1 MALSDLVSRTK
12 KKFDDFFAPAP
23 QMRVRDVVREAP
35 QAIKTTVQAVRTGGL
50 AGLGKKISDSLATG
64 TDYFAP
70 TPKVRVRDFVREL
83 PTGIGETA
91 NKVMQDATRFGISVK
106 ELPETFRSGKATG
119 KFYDTPVGRL
129 NSYQSEAQNR
139 VERGDPLWKA
149 IGNPAAETVLFAA
162 PDATA
167 LGKSVVKSPL
177 VKAVGKRV
185 LGKTFQNEAKDIVAD
200 GGLKVAQ
207 LARPYVFGKYGT
219 PYRSKTF
226 RSLSRPGGTIIAVD
240 PKSGFYPE
248 GSYSS
253 LFDKRAKLEIDDS
266 KSTIRE
272 FLPEKEAEKAK
283 LIAKERLDAHLE
295 KLKSRGLSTKEI
307 NDDPTFAKLL
317 DEFHNPQGG
326 AYDGS
331 LEGVL
336 KHDELYEKYPWL
348 RRTNVFASVRGE
360 GKSGYYNPEMNHIQ
374 IEAGSPDEL
383 HQGLLHEAQHAIQ
396 EYEGFARGGSP
407 ESMSRE
413 FVKLRKEISG
423 HNVEMSRIANAM
435 DIPKNRL
442 NKEKM
447 KSLKSEYDDVMA
459 LRDEAARKLQRID
472 NHEITSEY
480 DAYKRLGGE
489 LESRSVERRF
499 KMRSEDRKH
508 SDPYAEEAKATPGI
522 KSSDDII
529 TRFESGVMMD
539 ESFTPKMWS
548 ELNKLAG
555 KSVRTAAEDAR
566 YFDLENRLYQLPM
579 EDQMKLLGADDIA
592 DELIDTTGELQ
603 HQFDTFVGLFKNPKL
618 RNPKVKDAIMD
629 GDLGTLKRELS
640 ARGVMSPDQVDNML
654 YDQEKSGDEL
664 LDMFK
669 DRLKRENP
677 ELMMGKKFAR
687 NLGAVD
693 EGESV
698 VDRRFTNEAEKFME
712 EARASSPFG
721 GFLPSGQ
728 KETPLMLPMGRDFTS
743 KEAKR
748 IMQKTGMA
756 VPFKDTLKPGAKPL
770 VFGETGAD
778 FRRLGVDAKVQ
789 TEKVPVKYEYTD
801 PEAPENLSTVR
812 KWITSGETILN
823 KMGTAGREQARRM
836 SSQRK
841 AEDMLR
847 GSYHLDVEDALKKL
861 PENERFMVADVLD
874 GKAVENAPERV
885 TTAAAKMRALLDEV
899 ADEASVGGFTIRT
912 PDGEVPF
919 KRMENYYPRQ
929 YDFDELKKGAMH
941 EKALEHM
948 VATGQARNKAE
959 AEKMLNDFIMANT
972 ERRSGNLENA
982 RMFDVPGYE
991 RDPLIALKRYTA
1003 GVAKRFTEAKYFGKK
1018 DEMIASLI
1026 NKIAQNNGDYNE
1038 AQRIFDLQVEGM
1050 PKNAA
1055 VSAVTKFNVATK
1067 LDLAFI
1073 TNATQSLNTIT
1084 KAGLMNTIF
1093 GAARG
1098 FTKEGRR
1105 LAKKIGAVQDSHIY
1119 EQESGTFDSIA
1130 KAIMIPFRI
1139 VENFN
1144 RRTAAN
1150 TGVIRAKELV
1160 ERAQKGSRYAIREM
1174 KKLGLDPT
1182 KKDLSE
1188 QDLLTAAYEMARQTQ
1203 FKVEG
1208 LDIPPAWKTPLGRLI
1223 TQFKSFSFV
1232 QTKFIR
1238 DEVAKEL
1245 AHGNV
1250 MPLIRFVPL
1259 AIGASMG
1266 AQYVRNILT
1275 GRDPKDDTKNV
1286 DIRQWDKWL
1295 KGFGTIPTD
1304 LIIQGKFLK
1313 DTYDS
1318 EYLTAMK
1325 KLSRVLGST
1334 LGVTA
1339 GTIGSYLAAIESISS
1354 TEEKNKQLGVEKEK
1368 QDPYLDLKRQAM
1380 GDVPVVGEYLKNT
1393 LYPYK
1398 KSDKTDE
1405 EKAQTKAYFDTKE
1418 RVTAGMT
1425 TKERAALDA
1434 LPATNPLNPWSKI
1447 QKYTTYRT
1455 SPAVFEAKRQLAL
1468 TEAGGDKEKMDP
1480 LFRYKYEAVMPYL
1493 AYQSLLPNARERKA
1507 LREKN
1512 PIIMQLGKERSE
1524 FFDAN
1529 PIDPEFAQP
1538 NIPGLLPYPAPDEET
1553 SKLMDAK
1560 QWKHPKVQAYFDA
1573 RDAWESQVYALAG
1586 VPLTQ
1591 DGFGFGGGGKKP
1603 KKPDYADLPFQDLDD
1618 FLTKRGMEVS
1628 PKAQFG
1634 TGVPIAKPTFSMP
1647 TRSQVSKAKTT
1658 ERKQNKIGVSF
1669 RGRQLV

>member
-35 QAIKTTVQAVRTGGL
+35 QAIKATTQAIKTGGL

-139 VERGDPLWKA
+139 VQRGDPLWKA
-149 IGNPAAETVLFAA
+149 IGNPAAETVLFGA

-167 LGKSVVKSPL
+167 VGKSVVKSPI
-177 VKAVGKRV
+177 VKAVGKKI
-185 LGKTFQNEAKDIVAD
+185 LGKTLQNEAKDIVAD
-200 GGLKVAQ
+200 AGLKVAQ
-207 LARPYVFGKYGT
+207 LARPHIFGKTRT
-219 PYRSKTF
+219 PYRSKLM
-226 RSLSRPGGTIIAVD
+226 RSVSRPGLTVEDVSQNTLRPNQPDIREGGDNLDVVARERYNIPALKKISFGGSDRDVYDLGDNRVIKIVKTARGLDQNRYSADYYAEGAGLIPKTIEVGKNYIVKEKVLPPNADV
-240 PKSGFYPE
+240 KKMVSELKKLYNLSSGGFYNQKAHYDEVQKAIDILNRYGYP
-248 GSYSS
+248 GDDLMNYGDILWGDIQAIRNWGTS
-253 LFDKRAKLEIDDS
+253 LDGKPI
-266 KSTIRE
+266 
-272 FLPEKEAEKAK
+272 
-283 LIAKERLDAHLE
+283 
-295 KLKSRGLSTKEI
+295 
-307 NDDPTFAKLL
+307 LL
-317 DEFHNPQGG
+317 DEGTLNG
-326 AYDGS
+326 
-331 LEGVL
+331 
-336 KHDELYEKYPWL
+336 
-348 RRTNVFASVRGE
+348 
-360 GKSGYYNPEMNHIQ
+360 
-374 IEAGSPDEL
+374 
-383 HQGLLHEAQHAIQ
+383 
-396 EYEGFARGGSP
+396 
-407 ESMSRE
+407 
-413 FVKLRKEISG
+413 
-423 HNVEMSRIANAM
+423 
-435 DIPKNRL
+435 RL
-442 NKEKM
+442 VSDAM
-447 KSLKSEYDDVMA
+447 KSVTGGTKNLLDPEFREIYDKSRTAKKAFGDKDAKTMYSAVPGVGAGIET
-459 LRDEAARKLQRID
+459 DEEGNIRID
-472 NHEITSEY
+472 PMKAAMGVAGMTV
-480 DAYKRLGGE
+480 ARRLGDN
-489 LESRSVERRF
+489 F
-499 KMRSEDRKH
+499 
-508 SDPYAEEAKATPGI
+508 
-522 KSSDDII
+522 
-529 TRFESGVMMD
+529 
-539 ESFTPKMWS
+539 FTPKMWA

-579 EDQMKLLGADDIA
+579 EDQMKLLGADDVA
-592 DELIDTTGELQ
+592 DEIIDTTGELGK
-603 HQFDTFVGLFKNPKL
+603 QFDDFVSLFKNPKL
-618 RNPKVKDAIMD
+618 RNPKVKDAIMN

-640 ARGVMSPDQVDNML
+640 ARGVMTPDQVDNML
-654 YDQEKSGDEL
+654 YDQEKSSDEL

-669 DRLKRENP
+669 ERLQKENP
-677 ELMMGKKFAR
+677 ELMMGRKIAR

-693 EGESV
+693 DTETIVGKK
-698 VDRRFTNEAEKFME
+698 FMNEADQFME
-712 EARASSPFG
+712 EAKQSAPFG
-721 GFLPSGQ
+721 GMLPSGQ

-756 VPFKDTLKPGAKPL
+756 VPFRDTLKPSGKPF

-778 FRRLGVDAKVQ
+778 FRRLGVDAKIP
-789 TEKVPVKYEYTD
+789 TEKVRVDYNFTD
-801 PEAPENLSTVR
+801 AEAPENLSTVR

-823 KMGTAGREQARRM
+823 KMGTAGREMVRRM

-847 GSYHLDVEDALKKL
+847 GSYHLDVEDALQKL
-861 PENERFMVADVLD
+861 PERERFMVADILD

-885 TTAAAKMRALLDEV
+885 TSAAAKMRALLDEV
-899 ADEASVGGFTIRT
+899 ADEASAGGFTIRT
-912 PDGEVPF
+912 PQGEVPF

-929 YDFDELKKGAMH
+929 YDFDELKKGEMH
-941 EKALEHM
+941 EKALQHM

-1003 GVAKRFTEAKYFGKK
+1003 SVAKRLTEAKYFGKK
-1018 DEMIASLI
+1018 DEMVASLI
-1026 NKIAQNNGDYNE
+1026 NKISQNNGDYNE
-1038 AQRIFDLQVEGM
+1038 AQRIFDFHVEGM
-1050 PKNAA
+1050 PKNEA

-1073 TNATQSLNTIT
+1073 TNASQSLNTIT

-1105 LAKKIGAVQDSHIY
+1105 LAKKVGAVQDSHIY

-1150 TGVIRAKELV
+1150 TGVVRAKELV

-1174 KKLGLDPT
+1174 KRLGLDPS
-1182 KKDLSE
+1182 KKELTE

-1203 FKVEG
+1203 FKVDAI
-1208 LDIPPAWKTPLGRLI
+1208 DIPPSWKTPLGRLI
-1223 TQFKSFSFV
+1223 TQFKSFSFM
-1232 QTKFIR
+1232 QTKFVR
-1238 DEVAKEL
+1238 DQIASEL
-1245 AHGNV
+1245 KQGNV
-1250 MPLIRFVPL
+1250 MPLLRFIPL
-1259 AIGASMG
+1259 AIGASM
-1266 AQYVRNILT
+1266 ATQHIRNILT
-1275 GRDPKDDTKNV
+1275 GRDPEDPTKNA

-1325 KLSRVLGST
+1325 KLSRVLGTT

-1354 TEEKNKQLGVEKEK
+1354 TEEKNKQLGIEKEK

-1380 GDVPVVGEYLKNT
+1380 GDVPVIGEYAKNT
-1393 LYPYK
+1393 LFPYK
-1398 KSDKTDE
+1398 KSDKTEE

-1468 TEAGGDKEKMDP
+1468 TEAGGDVEKMDP

-1512 PIIMQLGKERSE
+1512 PIIMQLGKERSD

-1529 PIDPEFAQP
+1529 PIDPEFQQP

-1560 QWKHPKVQAYFDA
+1560 NWKHPKVQAYFDA

-1591 DGFGFGGGGKKP
+1591 DGFGFGSGGKKP
-1603 KKPDYADLPFQDLDD
+1603 KKPDYASLPFEDLDD
-1618 FLTKRGMEVS
+1618 FLTKRGLEVS
-1628 PKAQFG
+1628 AKAQFG
-1634 TGVPIAKPTFSMP
+1634 TGVPIAKPTFSLP

-1658 ERKQNKIGVSF
+1658 ERKRNKIGVSF